1 MLRQPKW
8 GHLKE
13 LHAVVKSYST
23 TLLEGKQN
31 KFSLGQLLEDNSEL
45 QQQFSSWIKV
55 LQGQVLN
62 HINLGHY
69 LSSRVP
75 SLKGCSGQKP
85 NSKVKASS
93 IKLLAHIMQFLQR
106 AMIVSSSCLLNT
118 SLFNPGL
125 K

>member
-45 QQQFSSWIKV
+45 QQQFSSWIKTIV
-55 LQGQVLN
+55 AVPVKAWGVVQCESRKK
-62 HINLGHY
+62 HINVPLDR
-69 LSSRVP
+69 SSQVV
-75 SLKGCSGQKP
+75 
-85 NSKVKASS
+85 VKAT
-93 IKLLAHIMQFLQR
+93 K
-106 AMIVSSSCLLNT
+106 
-118 SLFNPGL
+118 
-125 K
+125 